1 MCHQCSSF
9 STRDL
14 EDAVKQFREELDSIK
29 IKVEALKLFLT
40 KEVNSP
46 RSDYKNDIKTLTQQL
61 EEEHIKVATLEID
74 IELLRGTMEFQ

>member
-14 EDAVKQFREELDSIK
+14 DDVVRQFQEELDSIK
-29 IKVEALKLFLT
+29 SKVETLKLFLT
-40 KEVNSP
+40 KEVNSL
-46 RSDYKNDIKTLTQQL
+46 RSDYKKDIETLTQQL